1 MERSKAEL
9 YLLLPLL
16 FPLILGVLQH
26 LFLPQVEEVGGIG
39 VELKCFLVVIP
50 TETDT
55 KNYTGA
61 QMSLYR
67 NVYEVESIH
76 CLCLGRMTR

>member
-1 MERSKAEL
+1 MTVL

-16 FPLILGVLQH
+16 FPLVLCVLQH
-26 LFLPQVEEVGGIG
+26 LFLPQVKEVGWVS

-55 KNYTGA
+55 RKVTQVNK
-61 QMSLYR
+61 
-67 NVYEVESIH
+67 
-76 CLCLGRMTR
+76 CLCT